1 MFVKK
6 KGNLPNQ
13 RRNSSITHTGI
24 PMNERSLPSKQT
36 LVIKNVPSDRELLIR
51 EFIMEKT
58 SNYFKHRG
66 VSFLKDKY
74 PQTTMPTLLCFV
86 NYKTEEDC
94 ASALRI
100 VQEKLL
106 VRSWVQDL
114 PLQPIAFFK
123 GCAPHAP
130 TDLSRVLVIKGL
142 TDDTKL
148 RVEEALMKNTP
159 ICFAPSFIVD
169 ICPYPC
175 AGGVRR
181 NMCFANYPDATKCTS
196 AVNCMTRWL
205 EEPGQIEW
213 GCQLSVYV
221 KSENIPT
228 QPNLI
233 DRRLRLNPADVVVGE
248 ADDEDDAETERHL
261 MQIEEHQLNDYL
273 KLQEA
278 SDDPDVQE
286 WLNEPAQSSGLND
299 EETERGD
306 IFVDQDSD
314 PHSIDALHRKTVLEK
329 LVIRAG
335 LDVLQ
340 LVFRKVFIG
349 AFKESDEDVS
359 LLDNMHE
366 KLVFEVDGKV
376 SRKKMGNDDHEEGY
390 WIEYPEVW
398 VAKSVFLGTG
408 IFFKDQL

>member
-1 MFVKK
+1 
-6 KGNLPNQ
+6 
-13 RRNSSITHTGI
+13 
-24 PMNERSLPSKQT
+24 
-36 LVIKNVPSDRELLIR
+36 
-51 EFIMEKT
+51 
-58 SNYFKHRG
+58 
-66 VSFLKDKY
+66 
-74 PQTTMPTLLCFV
+74 
-86 NYKTEEDC
+86 
-94 ASALRI
+94 
-100 VQEKLL
+100 
-106 VRSWVQDL
+106 
-114 PLQPIAFFK
+114 
-123 GCAPHAP
+123 
-130 TDLSRVLVIKGL
+130 
-142 TDDTKL
+142 
-148 RVEEALMKNTP
+148 
-159 ICFAPSFIVD
+159 
-169 ICPYPC
+169 
-175 AGGVRR
+175 
-181 NMCFANYPDATKCTS
+181 
-196 AVNCMTRWL
+196 MTRWL